1 MTPGRA
7 AAIAL
12 RSVFRVA
19 AWERS
24 RGQRD
29 KILVH
34 APANF
39 QPRGGNERAFYM
51 SRFSS
56 RVCATT
62 AIPASAYDVDCRRCR
77 RLASFLDEVSTA
89 HPGYFCRPVPPFGD
103 AAARL
108 VIVGLAPGMH
118 GANASG
124 RPFTG
129 DYAGILLYRTLHK
142 YGFSTSP
149 QSESADDGLILI
161 GARITN
167 AVKCLPPGNKPMP
180 AEIRECNG
188 YLAAELSAL
197 PTGAVLLA
205 LGRIAHDATL
215 LALRLQARAFTFT
228 HGARHDIGP
237 GVVLFDSYHCSRYNT
252 NTGRLTVAMFES
264 VFEQIIAHL
273 GRPVSCAA

>member
-1 MTPGRA
+1 VLKFFSLLPQ
-7 AAIAL
+7 
-12 RSVFRVA
+12 SF
-19 AWERS
+19 
-24 RGQRD
+24 
-29 KILVH
+29 
-34 APANF
+34 NF
-39 QPRGGNERAFYM
+39 PRRKQRAFYM
-51 SRFSS
+51 SRFTS
-56 RVCATT
+56 RVGAVA
-62 AIPASAYDVDCRRCR
+62 AIPASAYDIDCRRCT
-77 RLASFLDEVSTA
+77 RLSSFLDSVHAE

-129 DYAGILLYRTLHK
+129 DYAGILLYGTLHK
-142 YGFSTSP
+142 FGFSTRP
-149 QSESADDGLILI
+149 QSVSADDGLTLVD
-161 GARITN
+161 ARITN

-180 AEIRECNG
+180 AEIHACNG

-197 PTGAVLLA
+197 PAGAVLLA

-215 LALRLQARAFTFT
+215 LALRLQARVFAFA
-228 HGARHDIGP
+228 HGARHELGS

-264 VFEQIIAHL
+264 VFERMTAHL
-273 GRPVSCAA
+273 RSSANRAA